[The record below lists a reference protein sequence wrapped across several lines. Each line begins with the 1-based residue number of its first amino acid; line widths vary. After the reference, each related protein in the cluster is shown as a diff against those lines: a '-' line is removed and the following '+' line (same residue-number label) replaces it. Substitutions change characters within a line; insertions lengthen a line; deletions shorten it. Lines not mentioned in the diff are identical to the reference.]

1 MGKHRAPPGPG
12 RPVRALAACCST
24 LTVAALLSAGHPI
37 PAGPVQT
44 VQSAHTGSAAKV
56 IEDWALGWS
65 PVDESAPTGG
75 PLEIP
80 TIGVVGTDY
89 DEQDA
94 AQDAAQSPSAV
105 AATEAPLQVSP
116 PPEPPDSLQVLA
128 AENDPPLPTAPAQPS
143 PSSEAAVTPEASAAP
158 EATSTTPEAT
168 STTPEATSTTPE
180 ATSTTPE
187 ATSTT
192 PEETSQAP
200 TSSQSAAKQAAT
212 TVSQTPSST
221 PTATSGPTD
230 TSTPESTSSATETPT
245 PTPTPSD
252 TPSTTETPTPG
263 PSRDT
268 TLALGEIHQETDAS
282 GKTIFS
288 IALDSVAVDLT
299 CTADASRSAK
309 RGHLVGLN
317 VRVLSGPETTV
328 SAADFQF
335 LGSDGDAVTD
345 VATTP
350 AAACLDETGSWPGG
364 RPGPD
369 QPVAGTI
376 VVDVPAVT
384 GTIVYRPAT
393 WPASLRWHV

>member
-44 VQSAHTGSAAKV
+44 VQSAHTGSAATV

-94 AQDAAQSPSAV
+94 EQDAAQDAAQSPSAV
-105 AATEAPLQVSP
+105 AATEAPLEVSP

-128 AENDPPLPTAPAQPS
+128 AENVPPSPTAPAQPS
-143 PSSEAAVTPEASAAP
+143 PSPEAAVTPEASA
-158 EATSTTPEAT
+158 
-168 STTPEATSTTPE
+168 
-180 ATSTTPE
+180 TPE

-200 TSSQSAAKQAAT
+200 TTSQSAAKQAAP

-221 PTATSGPTD
+221 HTATSGPTE

-252 TPSTTETPTPG
+252 TPSATETPTPG

-268 TLALGEIHQETDAS
+268 TLALGETHQETDAS

-299 CTADASRSAK
+299 CTADASRPAK

-384 GTIVYRPAT
+384 GTIVYRPAG
-393 WPASLRWHV
+393 WPASLRWQV

>member
-12 RPVRALAACCST
+12 RSVRALAACCST
-24 LTVAALLSAGHPI
+24 LTVAALVSAAQPI
-37 PAGPVQT
+37 PGGPAQT
-44 VQSAHTGSAAKV
+44 VQSALTGPAATV
-56 IEDWALGWS
+56 IEDLALGWS

-89 DEQDA
+89 DEQA
-94 AQDAAQSPSAV
+94 AEQDAAPSPSAV
-105 AATEAPLQVSP
+105 SATEAPLQVGP
-116 PPEPPDSLQVLA
+116 PPEPRDSLQVLA
-128 AENDPPLPTAPAQPS
+128 AEDSSPSLTAPAQPS
-143 PSSEAAVTPEASAAP
+143 PSPE
-158 EATSTTPEAT
+158 ETFTPEAT
-168 STTPEATSTTPE
+168 AAPETA
-180 ATSTTPE
+180 
-187 ATSTT
+187 STT

-200 TSSQSAAKQAAT
+200 TSSQSAAKQAAP

-221 PTATSGPTD
+221 PTATSRPTP
-230 TSTPESTSSATETPT
+230 TSTPEGTSSATETPT
-245 PTPTPSD
+245 PSD
-252 TPSTTETPTPG
+252 TPSPTETPTPG
-263 PSRDT
+263 PQRNT
-268 TLALGEIHQETDAS
+268 TLALGETHQETDAS
-282 GKTIFS
+282 GKPIFS

-299 CTADASRSAK
+299 CTAADSRPAK

-328 SAADFQF
+328 SAEDFQF
-335 LGSDGDAVTD
+335 RSSDGDAVTD
-345 VATTP
+345 VATAS

-384 GTIVYRPAT
+384 GTILYRPAG
-393 WPASLRWHV
+393 WPASLRWQV

>member
-44 VQSAHTGSAAKV
+44 VQSAHTGSAATV

-94 AQDAAQSPSAV
+94 EQDAAKSPSAV

-116 PPEPPDSLQVLA
+116 PLEPPDSLQVLA

-143 PSSEAAVTPEASAAP
+143 PSSEAAVTPEASAA
-158 EATSTTPEAT
+158 
-168 STTPEATSTTPE
+168 PEATSTTPE

-245 PTPTPSD
+245 PSD
-252 TPSTTETPTPG
+252 TPSAAETPTATPTPG

-350 AAACLDETGSWPGG
+350 AAACLDETGGWPGG

>member
-12 RPVRALAACCST
+12 RSVRALAACCST
-24 LTVAALLSAGHPI
+24 LTVAALVSAAQPI
-37 PAGPVQT
+37 PGGPAQT
-44 VQSAHTGSAAKV
+44 VQSALTGPAATV
-56 IEDWALGWS
+56 IEDLALGWS

-89 DEQDA
+89 DEQA
-94 AQDAAQSPSAV
+94 AEQDAAPSPSAV
-105 AATEAPLQVSP
+105 SATEAPFQVGP

-128 AENDPPLPTAPAQPS
+128 AEDVPPSLTAPAQPS
-143 PSSEAAVTPEASAAP
+143 PSP
-158 EATSTTPEAT
+158 EATATPEETFTPEAT
-168 STTPEATSTTPE
+168 AAPETA
-180 ATSTTPE
+180 
-187 ATSTT
+187 STT

-200 TSSQSAAKQAAT
+200 TSSQSAAKQAAP

-221 PTATSGPTD
+221 PTATSRPTP
-230 TSTPESTSSATETPT
+230 TSTPQGTSSATETPT
-245 PTPTPSD
+245 PSD
-252 TPSTTETPTPG
+252 TPSPTETPTPG
-263 PSRDT
+263 PQRNT
-268 TLALGEIHQETDAS
+268 TLALGETHQETDAS
-282 GKTIFS
+282 GKPIFS
-288 IALDSVAVDLT
+288 IALASVAVDLT
-299 CTADASRSAK
+299 CTAADSRPAK

-328 SAADFQF
+328 SAEDFQF
-335 LGSDGDAVTD
+335 RSSDGDAVTD
-345 VATTP
+345 VATAS

-384 GTIVYRPAT
+384 GTILYRPAG
-393 WPASLRWHV
+393 WPASLRWQV

>member
-1 MGKHRAPPGPG
+1 MTPDA
-12 RPVRALAACCST
+12 ST
-24 LTVAALLSAGHPI
+24 ERS
-37 PAGPVQT
+37 
-44 VQSAHTGSAAKV
+44 
-56 IEDWALGWS
+56 
-65 PVDESAPTGG
+65 
-75 PLEIP
+75 
-80 TIGVVGTDY
+80 
-89 DEQDA
+89 
-94 AQDAAQSPSAV
+94 
-105 AATEAPLQVSP
+105 
-116 PPEPPDSLQVLA
+116 
-128 AENDPPLPTAPAQPS
+128 
-143 PSSEAAVTPEASAAP
+143 
-158 EATSTTPEAT
+158 
-168 STTPEATSTTPE
+168 
-180 ATSTTPE
+180 
-187 ATSTT
+187 
-192 PEETSQAP
+192 

-350 AAACLDETGSWPGG
+350 AAACLDETGGWPGG